1 MITET
6 AIFKYGLF
14 IESIIIE
21 YLQNVKNY
29 KIIEQYNDTNK
40 YDVIVQDNQQAV
52 LKLEIK
58 GDRQACKTNNF
69 YIEYISH
76 DLPSG
81 IHKTKAD
88 VLIYVVEYEDKF
100 LVYWLNIQNLND
112 YINSNFE
119 KIKIGKSK
127 SIDINN
133 NFNGKFNYGYL
144 IKIDE
149 KIYYQVDEIL
159 KSNLM

>member
-1 MITET
+1 
-6 AIFKYGLF
+6 
-14 IESIIIE
+14 
-21 YLQNVKNY
+21 
-29 KIIEQYNDTNK
+29 
-40 YDVIVQDNQQAV
+40 VIVHDNQQAV